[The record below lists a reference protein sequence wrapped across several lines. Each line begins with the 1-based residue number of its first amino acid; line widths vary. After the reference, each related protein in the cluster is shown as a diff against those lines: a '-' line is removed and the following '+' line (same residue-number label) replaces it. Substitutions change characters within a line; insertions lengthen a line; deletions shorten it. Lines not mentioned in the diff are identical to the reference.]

1 MTRQKASTSL
11 AGERGTAPFPG
22 PHPQNQQQQQNQ
34 EQQQNLT
41 KKVVYTEDLT
51 HLTILVGWKRLQTFK
66 VVICHPFRIS
76 PATVHSGEPLGS
88 NSIPLTAV
96 PNSS

>member
-1 MTRQKASTSL
+1 MTRQQATSSM
-11 AGERGTAPFPG
+11 AGQRVLPTFPG

-51 HLTILVGWKRLQTFK
+51 HLFY
-66 VVICHPFRIS
+66 
-76 PATVHSGEPLGS
+76 
-88 NSIPLTAV
+88 
-96 PNSS
+96 

>member
-51 HLTILVGWKRLQTFK
+51 HLQNIGRQLRHF
-66 VVICHPFRIS
+66 
-76 PATVHSGEPLGS
+76 
-88 NSIPLTAV
+88 
-96 PNSS
+96 